1 MKLGEGKGNFSPPP
15 FLFPSKDFRLV
26 GRPLGGRSFDG
37 RLEFGAAGSA
47 EKSALAL
54 CMKADGLRRARK
66 VAAVGRQQNELG
78 WKTGMRV
85 LLLDLGLELR
95 GGQRQVYYLARA
107 LARTPDMEP
116 LVACPRTGKLAELL
130 RDEGLPVLG
139 LPGRSPANPLL
150 LRWMGQR
157 LRDFPPDIVHTHDAN
172 AATVGAF
179 YKLLHSGTLL
189 IHSRRVSYPLR
200 RGLRSWKYRIA
211 DAVVG
216 VSREIADGMIGA
228 GIPASRVSAI
238 HSGIDPSRY
247 RPREARQDGGFLFQ
261 SIGAFTPQK
270 GYSVLVRAMAEL
282 RKRSLPPW
290 AVRIVGDGPL
300 LDPIREEART
310 LGVDAL
316 LALPGRRDIK
326 EGWVTGVPVICS
338 ALASNQELVRGDEN
352 GLLAAVGDPVSLAD
366 AMARCLTDE
375 GLRARLAE
383 AGSRSVLEFTD
394 TRMAEQYMDLYR
406 RLMGKG
412 TE

>member
-1 MKLGEGKGNFSPPP
+1 MRFGEGKGNLSPPH

-300 LDPIREEART
+300 LDPIKPVPSAWMLCSRCPAAGTAWTCCRT
-310 LGVDAL
+310 ATLWWS
-316 LALPGRRDIK
+316 RQ
-326 EGWVTGVPVICS
+326 WT
-338 ALASNQELVRGDEN
+338 VRG
-352 GLLAAVGDPVSLAD
+352 AAGP
-366 AMARCLTDE
+366 
-375 GLRARLAE
+375 LRK
-383 AGSRSVLEFTD
+383 AG
-394 TRMAEQYMDLYR
+394 
-406 RLMGKG
+406 
-412 TE
+412 

>member
-1 MKLGEGKGNFSPPP
+1 
-15 FLFPSKDFRLV
+15 
-26 GRPLGGRSFDG
+26 
-37 RLEFGAAGSA
+37 
-47 EKSALAL
+47 
-54 CMKADGLRRARK
+54 
-66 VAAVGRQQNELG
+66 
-78 WKTGMRV
+78 MRV

-139 LPGRSPANPLL
+139 LPGRSPANLLL

-247 RPREARQDGGFLFQ
+247 RPHEARQDGGFLFQ

-310 LGVDAL
+310 LGVDARVVRP
-316 LALPGRRDIK
+316 PGQRGHAAGLRRS
-326 EGWVTGVPVICS
+326 GG
-338 ALASNQELVRGDEN
+338 
-352 GLLAAVGDPVSLAD
+352 PVSG
-366 AMARCLTDE
+366 R
-375 GLRARLAE
+375 
-383 AGSRSVLEFTD
+383 
-394 TRMAEQYMDLYR
+394 
-406 RLMGKG
+406 
-412 TE
+412 

>member
-1 MKLGEGKGNFSPPP
+1 MEGV
-15 FLFPSKDFRLV
+15 RLM
-26 GRPLGGRSFDG
+26 GGWN
-37 RLEFGAAGSA
+37 LGAAGSA

-66 VAAVGRQQNELG
+66 VAAVGRQQNELE

-228 GIPASRVSAI
+228 GIPASRSA
-238 HSGIDPSRY
+238 R
-247 RPREARQDGGFLFQ
+247 
-261 SIGAFTPQK
+261 SIPESILPVTA
-270 GYSVLVRAMAEL
+270 LVRH
-282 RKRSLPPW
+282 
-290 AVRIVGDGPL
+290 
-300 LDPIREEART
+300 ARM
-310 LGVDAL
+310 G
-316 LALPGRRDIK
+316 
-326 EGWVTGVPVICS
+326 
-338 ALASNQELVRGDEN
+338 AS
-352 GLLAAVGDPVSLAD
+352 SS
-366 AMARCLTDE
+366 
-375 GLRARLAE
+375 RA
-383 AGSRSVLEFTD
+383 
-394 TRMAEQYMDLYR
+394 
-406 RLMGKG
+406 
-412 TE
+412 